1 MYMLRCRDKWDSPTV
16 TNVGRVR
23 ARITHKKRSTCTKRK
38 NCMHRHMYSVP
49 HSLTHARGYT
59 VELISGWRGSSRD
72 NLTRVVVVHLVEG
85 REPRVDESKF
95 DHDAVACL
103 FLIFFLQWNVR
114 SFFLEWHVNRA
125 HTQWRSTGWDGSH
138 GHGRPF
144 LETTTLVLWCTFKK
158 TTTLM
163 CHVNSQNDEK
173 LAYYALYIAHTLYG

>member
-1 MYMLRCRDKWDSPTV
+1 MRL
-16 TNVGRVR
+16 TNGHQRR
-23 ARITHKKRSTCTKRK
+23 PSTCTNHPQKKEYVHEEK
-38 NCMHRHMYSVP
+38 NCTHGRTYSVP
-49 HSLTHARGYT
+49 HSLTHTRGYT
-59 VELISGWRGSSRD
+59 MELISGWRGSSRD
-72 NLTRVVVVHLVEG
+72 NLTRLVVVHLVEG

-144 LETTTLVLWCTFKK
+144 LETTTLVLWCTFWKK